1 MLAGLMDPLTMAGAW
16 AGAMLAIAALTKLLY
31 AGFLKAVKVAIREEL
46 SRVWKDQDEIEQ
58 RLTALELSMQFILKE
73 IEALRQ
79 MLEARA
85 DR

>member
-1 MLAGLMDPLTMAGAW
+1 VDPLTMAGAW
-16 AGAMLAIAALTKLLY
+16 AGAVLAIAALSRLLY

-46 SRVWKDQDEIEQ
+46 GRVWKDQDEIEH
-58 RLTALELSMQFILKE
+58 RLTALETAMQFIRKE

-79 MLEARA
+79 MMQDHV

>member
-1 MLAGLMDPLTMAGAW
+1 MDPLTMAGAW
-16 AGAMLAIAALTKLLY
+16 AGAVLAIAALSRLLY

-46 SRVWKDQDEIEQ
+46 GRVWKDQDEIEH
-58 RLTALELSMQFILKE
+58 RLTALETAMQFIRKE

-79 MLEARA
+79 MMQDHV

>member
-1 MLAGLMDPLTMAGAW
+1 MAGAW
-16 AGAMLAIAALTKLLY
+16 AGAVLAIAALSRLLY

-46 SRVWKDQDEIEQ
+46 GRVWKDQDEIEH
-58 RLTALELSMQFILKE
+58 RLTALETAMQFIRKE

-79 MLEARA
+79 MMQDHV

>member
-1 MLAGLMDPLTMAGAW
+1 MDPLTMAGAW
-16 AGAMLAIAALTKLLY
+16 AGAVLAIAALSRLLY

-46 SRVWKDQDEIEQ
+46 SRVWKDQDEIET
-58 RLTALELSMQFILKE
+58 RLSALELSMQYIRAE

-79 MLEARA
+79 MMQAHV

>member
-1 MLAGLMDPLTMAGAW
+1 MAGAW
-16 AGAMLAIAALTKLLY
+16 AGAVLAIAALSRLLY

-46 SRVWKDQDEIEQ
+46 SRVWKDQDEIET
-58 RLTALELSMQFILKE
+58 RLSALELSMQYIRAE

-79 MLEARA
+79 MMQAHV